1 MSTAAEPEKSNQA
14 RDQRNRTI
22 LDSIF
27 GLVLFSTITFVLA
40 PPPAAVF
47 QVTDLSEFYCGAALF
62 QAGRSAEIYDVARFF
77 PFQIET
83 FPALGTRAV
92 PLYVAP
98 FGLPF
103 LLPLLIFPATVA
115 YLCTKVLLIACFLVG
130 LYLLVQVFKLSSR
143 WFMWL
148 CAVLPFSGPV
158 WEALRIE
165 QVSPMLFLSMACHLY
180 FLERKRPVLAALC
193 LLPFL
198 VKPHLAVT
206 MVAFHLGGC
215 RFRFCLAFLGFS
227 LAFLIASY
235 LYCGADTY
243 KNYFALLKFSMQDL
257 RWMNPEATP
266 TLRGQLLRLSVLP
279 TATVN
284 SLTSAFFALLQLVV
298 VGFGFKLRRKSVA
311 QAAAM
316 VAIPMGLVFSL
327 HCYSYDLVL
336 ILPAVILAF
345 HGAFLALG
353 EKLSLGAAPSL
364 LRRQMP
370 LLMPV
375 VFVLGLLVPV
385 LSFCLPFYALIHY
398 VFTLRDSVIN
408 YHFILLLALT
418 IYLVVDGFRQ
428 LQGLKWLRQS
438 PG

>member
-1 MSTAAEPEKSNQA
+1 MSTSAEPEKSKQA
-14 RDQRNRTI
+14 IDLKTKTI

-27 GLVLFSTITFVLA
+27 GLVLFTTITFVLA
-40 PPPAAVF
+40 PPPSAVF

-62 QAGRSAEIYDVARFF
+62 QAGHSADIYDVAKFF
-77 PFQIET
+77 PFQVQT

-103 LLPLLIFPATVA
+103 LLPLLIFPTAVA
-115 YLCTKVLLIACFLVG
+115 YLCTKILLIGCFLLG
-130 LYLLVQVFKLSSR
+130 LFLLVRVFKLSSR

-148 CAVLPFSGPV
+148 SAILPFSGPV

-165 QVSPMLFLSMACHLY
+165 QVSPMLFLSMAAHLY
-180 FLERKRPVLAALC
+180 FLERKRPVLSALC

-198 VKPHLAVT
+198 VKPHLAMT

-227 LAFLIASY
+227 LGFLISSY
-235 LYCGADTY
+235 FYCGAEAY

-266 TLRGQLLRLSVLP
+266 TLRGQLLRLTVLP
-279 TATVN
+279 TAAVN
-284 SLTSAFFALLQLVV
+284 SITSAIFALLQLFV
-298 VGFGFKLRRKSVA
+298 VGFGFKLRKRSA
-311 QAAAM
+311 ARAAAL
-316 VAIPMGLVFSL
+316 VALPMGLVFSL

-345 HGAFLALG
+345 NEALLALG
-353 EKLSLGAAPSL
+353 NNRSAGAASRSVL
-364 LRRQMP
+364 SYWGL
-370 LLMPV
+370 
-375 VFVLGLLVPV
+375 FILGLLVPV

-408 YHFILLLALT
+408 YHFILLLVLT
-418 IYLVVDGFRQ
+418 VYLVVDGLRQ
-428 LQGLKWLRQS
+428 LQGPERS
-438 PG
+438 RTAS